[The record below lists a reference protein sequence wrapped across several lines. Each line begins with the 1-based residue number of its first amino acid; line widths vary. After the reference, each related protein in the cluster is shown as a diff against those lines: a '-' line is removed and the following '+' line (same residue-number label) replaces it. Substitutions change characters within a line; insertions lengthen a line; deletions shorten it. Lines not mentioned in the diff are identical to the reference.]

1 MIIFASWVAF
11 ILLSIVAIPVASLLD
26 RRKLQADL
34 LAAETERSQDE
45 SASDAFAEAE
55 AEAEDEDEAFAEATS
70 SDFLIDPDGV
80 ESRVA
85 DILDGLGGDDMVAQF
100 PDFDL
105 AYLAA
110 AYPGGPAEHGSAN
123 LTLLKAGVQSCVRKS
138 WLLGRLSSYWLVKGD
153 ADKAF
158 QAGVQ
163 SLLAASDTGAE
174 EVAVTINFLQ
184 PVFAGAKQKDL
195 ATKLETMQS
204 VSDGPVDAK
213 QIKKLVKKMGN
224 RKSKAAVLEAAEL
237 LFDKGL

>member
-11 ILLSIVAIPVASLLD
+11 ILLSIIAIPVASLLD
-26 RRKLQADL
+26 RRRLQADL
-34 LAAETERSQDE
+34 LAAEAERSQDE
-45 SASDAFAEAE
+45 SASEAFAE
-55 AEAEDEDEAFAEATS
+55 AEATS

-100 PDFDL
+100 PDLDL

-123 LTLLKAGVQSCVRKS
+123 LTLLKAGVQSSVRKS

-163 SLLAASDTGAE
+163 SLLSASDTGAE